1 MSESPAAS
9 VQLTLGGDTSDQS
22 LDRSWHV
29 QSAEAVLDAL
39 VVAPEGLST
48 AEVEERRARFGP
60 NKLRAEA
67 PDPLWWRFLRHF
79 HDVLIYVLLGA
90 AGGTALLGEWIDTGV
105 IVGVVLVN
113 ALIGFVQEGK
123 AEEAL
128 ASIRGM
134 LSFKARTRRDGARR
148 EVPAE
153 SLVPGDIVFIE
164 PGDRVPADL
173 RLLSAKNLQV
183 DEAALTGESVAAT
196 KQSEPV
202 EETAGL
208 GDRACMAYS
217 GTTVTRGQG
226 LGVVV
231 ATGDDTEIGRIGK
244 MLSEVEPLTTP
255 LLRKINEFGVWLSVA
270 ILGICALTFGYGYF
284 FQPLY
289 GVEDLFLVVV
299 GLAVAAIPEGLPAIM
314 TITLALGVQRMAR
327 QNAIVRQL
335 PAVETLGSVTVICS
349 DKTGTLTRNEM
360 NVRRVLCAGQT
371 YEVTGSGYAPDGTF
385 RLNGNEI
392 SVEDHPP
399 LWECARAGLLAS
411 DASVR
416 HEDGIWHI
424 DGDPTE
430 GGVVAMAGKAG
441 LRRDAVDAECP
452 RLDVIPFESEHR
464 YMAALHRTATGERAI
479 ALKGAPERILQL
491 CDRERTADGP
501 VFLDS
506 TEWEKQMARMAEEGH
521 RLLAIATRMHDA
533 DAITP
538 ADVEGGGFVLLG
550 VLGLMDPPRDEAV
563 SAVADCHRAG
573 IQVKMITGD
582 HAVTAR
588 SIGAMLG
595 IGDGSE
601 AVTGDQLEE
610 VPDEGLV
617 SVARA
622 HDLFARTSP
631 EHKLRLVQALQA
643 DGQIVAMTGDGV
655 NDAPALKR
663 ADVGVAMGRKG
674 AEVSKEAADMVLAD
688 DNFATLK
695 EAVEEGRT
703 VYDNLK
709 KAILFILPTNGAEAL
724 MMIATVLFAFA
735 HLPITPV
742 QILWVNMVTAV
753 TLALA
758 LAFEPSEPGI
768 MERPPRDPDAP
779 ILSGALLWRIGFVS
793 VLIAAAALQ
802 LFQWQL
808 DGGRPPAVAQ
818 TIAVNT
824 LVAGQVFYLF
834 NSRYLRRSSLSL
846 RRLFQNKYALLAGGI
861 LLILQLGF
869 TYLPFMQM
877 LFGTAS
883 ITATDWGLLSLV
895 GIGVFL
901 VVETEKALL
910 RWWRGGAVSSTS
922 SA

>member
-9 VQLTLGGDTSDQS
+9 VRATPGGDTTDSS
-22 LDRSWHV
+22 LDRSWHA

-39 VVAPEGLST
+39 GVAVEGLST
-48 AEVEERRARFGP
+48 AEVEERRAQFGP
-60 NKLRAEA
+60 NTLRQEA
-67 PDPLWWRFLRHF
+67 PDPLWWRVLRHF

-90 AGGTALLGEWIDTGV
+90 AAVTALLGEWIDTGV

-123 AEEAL
+123 AEQAL

-134 LSFKARTRRDGARR
+134 LSLKARVRRDGARR

-153 SLVPGDIVFIE
+153 SLVPGDIVFVAS
-164 PGDRVPADL
+164 GDRVPADL
-173 RLLSAKNLQV
+173 RLFSTTNLQV
-183 DEAALTGESVAAT
+183 EEAALTGESVPVTKHTAPVDEAA
-196 KQSEPV
+196 
-202 EETAGL
+202 GI
-208 GDRACMAYS
+208 GDRTCMAYS

-226 LGVVV
+226 RGVVV
-231 ATGDDTEIGRIGK
+231 ATGGDTEIGRIGK
-244 MLSEVEPLTTP
+244 MLSEVESLTTP
-255 LLRKINEFGVWLSVA
+255 LLRKINAFGGRLSIA
-270 ILGICALTFGYGYF
+270 ILGICAATFGYGYA

-314 TITLALGVQRMAR
+314 TITLALGVQRMAQ
-327 QNAIVRQL
+327 QNAIIRQL

-360 NVRRVLCAGQT
+360 SVRRVLCAGRSYT
-371 YEVTGSGYAPDGTF
+371 VTGSGYAPEGTF
-385 RLNGNEI
+385 RLDGDEVA
-392 SVEDHPP
+392 VEDHSP
-399 LWECARAGLLAS
+399 LWACARAGLLAS

-416 HEDGIWHI
+416 HEDGTWRL

-430 GGVVAMAGKAG
+430 GGVVAMASKAG
-441 LRRDAVDAECP
+441 LHRDAVEAEAP
-452 RLDVIPFESEHR
+452 RLDLIPFESEHR
-464 YMAALHRTATGERAI
+464 YMATLHRTSDGDRSI
-479 ALKGAPERILQL
+479 FLKGAPERILPL
-491 CDRERTADGP
+491 CDRERTEGGTAS
-501 VFLDS
+501 LDPAP
-506 TEWEKQMARMAEEGH
+506 WETKMTQMAEEGH
-521 RLLAIATRMHDA
+521 RLLAVAARSHDA
-533 DAITP
+533 DALGP
-538 ADVEGGGFVLLG
+538 DDVEGGGFVLLG
-550 VLGLMDPPRDEAV
+550 VLGLLDPPRNEVV
-563 SAVADCHRAG
+563 SAVEACHRAG

-595 IGDGSE
+595 IGNGED
-601 AVTGDQLEE
+601 AVTGAQLEE
-610 VPDEGLV
+610 VTDEGLV

-663 ADVGVAMGRKG
+663 ADVGVAMGVKG
-674 AEVSKEAADMVLAD
+674 AEVSKDAADMVLAD
-688 DNFATLK
+688 DNFATIK

-703 VYDNLK
+703 VYDNLT

-768 MERPPRDPDAP
+768 MTRPPRAPDAP

-793 VLIAAAALQ
+793 VLIATAALQ

-808 DGGRPPAVAQ
+808 DGGRPTVVAQ

-846 RRLFQNKYALLAGGI
+846 RRLFQNTYALLAGGI
-861 LLILQLGF
+861 LLVLQLGF
-869 TYLPFMQM
+869 TYLPFMQT
-877 LFGTAS
+877 LFGTAA
-883 ITATDWGLLSLV
+883 ITAADWGVLSLV

-901 VVETEKALL
+901 VVEAEKALL
-910 RWWRGGAVSSTS
+910 RWWRSPRTS
-922 SA
+922 PM

>member
-1 MSESPAAS
+1 MSESPVPS
-9 VQLTLGGDTSDQS
+9 VRSVSEGETEHSS
-22 LDRSWHV
+22 PDRSWHAL
-29 QSAEAVLDAL
+29 SAEAVLDAL
-39 VVAPEGLST
+39 GVSAEGLST
-48 AEVEERRARFGP
+48 AEVEERRTQFGS
-60 NKLRAEA
+60 NKLREAA

-90 AGGTALLGEWIDTGV
+90 AGVTALLDEWIDTGV
-105 IVGVVLVN
+105 IVGVVFVN
-113 ALIGFVQEGK
+113 AIIGFVQEGK

-134 LSFKARTRRDGARR
+134 LSLKARVRRDGGRR

-153 SLVPGDIVFIE
+153 LLVPGDIVFVE
-164 PGDRVPADL
+164 SGDRVPADL

-183 DEAALTGESVAAT
+183 EEAALTGESVPVT
-196 KQSEPV
+196 KQTEPV
-202 EETAGL
+202 DEAVGV
-208 GDRACMAYS
+208 GDRVCMAYS

-226 LGVVV
+226 RGVVV
-231 ATGDDTEIGRIGK
+231 ATGDDTEIGRIGQ
-244 MLSEVEPLTTP
+244 MLSEVETLTTP
-255 LLRKINEFGVWLSVA
+255 LLRKINEFGVTLSVA
-270 ILGICALTFGYGYF
+270 ILGLCALTFGYGYF

-289 GVEDLFLVVV
+289 GVEELFLVVV

-327 QNAIVRQL
+327 QNAIIRQL
-335 PAVETLGSVTVICS
+335 PAVETLGSITVICS

-360 NVRRVLCAGQT
+360 NVRRVLCAGRT
-371 YEVTGSGYAPDGTF
+371 YAVTGSGYAPEGTF
-385 RLNGNEI
+385 RLDGADL
-392 SVEDHPP
+392 SLEDHAP
-399 LWECARAGLLAS
+399 LRECARAGLLAS
-411 DASVR
+411 DVSVR
-416 HEDGIWHI
+416 HEGGTWQI

-430 GGVVAMAGKAG
+430 GAVVAMAGKAG
-441 LRRDAVDAECP
+441 LRREEVAPEHP

-464 YMAALHRTATGERAI
+464 YMATLHRTPDEGRSI
-479 ALKGAPERILQL
+479 YLKGAPERVLPL
-491 CDRERTADGP
+491 CTRKRTDDGTAP
-501 VFLDS
+501 LDA
-506 TEWEKQMARMAEEGH
+506 EAWEAPMTRLAEEGH
-521 RLLAIATRMHDA
+521 RLLAVATRTHDA
-533 DAITP
+533 DTIGP
-538 ADVEGGGFVLLG
+538 NDVEAGGFVLLG
-550 VLGLMDPPRDEAV
+550 VLGLLDPPREEAI
-563 SAVADCHRAG
+563 SAVEACHRAG

-595 IGDGSE
+595 IGDGTD
-601 AVTGDQLEE
+601 AVTGAQLEGM
-610 VPDEGLV
+610 PDEGLV
-617 SVARA
+617 SVARN
-622 HDLFARTSP
+622 HDVFSRTSP

-663 ADVGVAMGRKG
+663 ADVGIAMGKKG
-674 AEVSKEAADMVLAD
+674 AEVSKDAADMVLAD
-688 DNFATLK
+688 DNFATIK

-724 MMIATVLFAFA
+724 MMIATVIFAFA

-768 MERPPRDPDAP
+768 MARPPRDPDEP

-808 DGGRPPAVAQ
+808 DWGRPPAVAR

-834 NSRYLRRSSLSL
+834 NSRYLRRSSLSV
-846 RRLFQNKYALLAGGI
+846 RRLFKNKYALLAGGI
-861 LLILQLGF
+861 LLVLQMGF
-869 TYLPFMQM
+869 TYLPFLQT
-877 LFGTAS
+877 LFGTAPL
-883 ITATDWGLLSLV
+883 TATDWGVLSLV

-901 VVETEKALL
+901 VVEGEKALL
-910 RWWRGGAVSSTS
+910 RWGRGARGVGRGA
-922 SA
+922 